1 MSMFDDFPIVS
12 SYTEDDA
19 IEDGVLV
26 HPYPARF
33 PWLLLTIAVHAECE
47 RVAKERYGDES
58 QYDKVVLPLIM
69 DAVMA
74 VRASR
79 EQDPPIVL
87 EHTAAG
93 TIWIFPNA
101 KGGMTMML
109 PSDY

>member
-1 MSMFDDFPIVS
+1 MSMFDDFPVVAT
-12 SYTEDDA
+12 YTEDQA

-26 HPYPARF
+26 HPYPTRF
-33 PWLLLTIAVHAECE
+33 PWLLLTIAVHVECE
-47 RVAKERYGDES
+47 RVAKDRYGSADEYS
-58 QYDKVVLPLIM
+58 KVVMPLIM

-79 EQDPPIVL
+79 EKDPPIVL

-101 KGGMTMML
+101 KGGMTIML

>member
-1 MSMFDDFPIVS
+1 MSMFDDFPVVAT
-12 SYTEDDA
+12 YTEEQA

-26 HPYPARF
+26 HPYPTRF
-33 PWLLLTIAVHAECE
+33 PWLLLTIAVYVECE
-47 RVAKERYGDES
+47 RVARERYGDEA

-79 EQDPPIVL
+79 EKDPPIVL

-101 KGGMTMML
+101 KGGMTIMH